1 MADVLVLGYGNE
13 MRGDDG
19 AGPFVAARIE
29 AENLHGVV
37 VRTVRQLTPEIA
49 ADLAETR
56 RVVFVDARAG
66 GEEVL
71 VQRLGATDRD
81 EWCAHRADPAAL
93 LALTRAVYGCVPE
106 AWWVTTP
113 GFCFEVGEGLSPRAQ
128 AAAREAVDR
137 VCRLIRAEKSC
148 TN

>member
-1 MADVLVLGYGNE
+1 MVIGYGNE

-19 AGPFVAARIE
+19 AGPFVAACIE
-29 AENLHGVV
+29 AENLPGVGV
-37 VRTVRQLTPEIA
+37 LIVRQLTPEIA

-56 RVVFVDARAG
+56 CVVFVDARAG

-71 VQRLGATDRD
+71 VQRLETAVRD

-93 LALTRAVYGCVPE
+93 LALTQAVYGCVPE
-106 AWWVTTP
+106 AWWVTLP

-137 VCRLIRAEKSC
+137 VCSLIGAEKSC

>member
-1 MADVLVLGYGNE
+1 MVIGYGNE

-19 AGPFVAARIE
+19 AGPFVAACID
-29 AENLHGVV
+29 AANLRGVV
-37 VRTVRQLTPEIA
+37 ARMVRQLTPEMA

-56 RVVFVDARAG
+56 RVIFVDARAG
-66 GEEVL
+66 SEEVL
-71 VQRLGATDRD
+71 VQRLETADRD

-93 LALTRAVYGCVPE
+93 LGLTQAVFGRVPE

-128 AAAREAVDR
+128 EAARKAVDH
-137 VCRLIRAEKSC
+137 VCSLIGAEKSC